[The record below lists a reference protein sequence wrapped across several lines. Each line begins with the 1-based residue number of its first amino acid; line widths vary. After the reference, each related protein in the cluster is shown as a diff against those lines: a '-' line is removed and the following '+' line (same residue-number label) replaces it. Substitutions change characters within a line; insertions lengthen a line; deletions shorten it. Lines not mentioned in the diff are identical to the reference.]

1 MFSNI
6 LIYFVV
12 IPVIMLAGLALCRN
26 IKQIRAV
33 AVTGSLALTALSIYL
48 LVEYLGM
55 RAANP
60 DAQMLFTG
68 AWDWFKPLHI
78 QLAVGVDGISVAML
92 ILSSI
97 ILLTG
102 SFASWKIDPMP
113 KEFFLWLILLSTG
126 VFGFFISIDLFTMFM
141 FYEVA
146 LIPMYL
152 LIGVWGS
159 GNKNYSAMKLTL
171 MLMGGSAF
179 LMLGLIG
186 IYYHSSADPS
196 QLTWNLLEISK
207 NGAISTGWQYFLFP
221 MTFVGFGVL
230 GAMFP
235 FHTWSPD
242 GHASAPT
249 AVSMLHAGVLMKLGG
264 YGCFRVAIYLMPQ
277 AANDLAWIFL
287 ILTGISVV
295 YGAFSACVKTDLK
308 YINAYSSVSHCG
320 LVLFAIL
327 MLNTTAMTGAIMQML
342 SHGLMTALFFA
353 LIGMIYGR
361 THTRDIRQMGG
372 LMRIMPYLA
381 VCYVIAGMASL
392 GLPGLSGFVAEMTI
406 FVGSFEQGMT
416 DYLAGAGSLRLVF
429 TIIAC
434 CSIVITAVYI
444 LRVVGKLLFGPVQD
458 KHHLELTD
466 ATWWERLST
475 ATLIICV
482 AGIGCFPNFFNN
494 LINFTFSPEIF
505 KVLGLN

>member
-12 IPVIMLAGLALCRN
+12 IPVLMLALLGLCRN
-26 IKQIRAV
+26 IKQVRTV
-33 AVTGSLALTALSIYL
+33 AVIGSTALIALSIYL
-48 LVEYLGM
+48 LIDFLGL
-55 RAANP
+55 RAAGE
-60 DAQMLFTG
+60 DAPMLYTG
-68 AWDWFKPLHI
+68 SWVWFEPLNIH
-78 QLAVGVDGISVAML
+78 LAVGVDGISIAML

-97 ILLTG
+97 IVFAGT
-102 SFASWKIDPMP
+102 FASWKIDPLP

-186 IYYHSSADPS
+186 IYYHSAPEGG
-196 QLTWNLLEISK
+196 QLTWNLLEIAK
-207 NGAISTGWQYFLFP
+207 NDAISHGWQSFLFP

-264 YGCFRVAIYLMPQ
+264 YGCFRVAIYLMPH
-277 AANDLAWIFL
+277 AAQELAWIFL

-295 YGAFSACVKTDLK
+295 YGAFSACVQTDLK

-361 THTRDIRQMGG
+361 THTRDIRLMGG
-372 LMRIMPYLA
+372 LMKIMPFLA

-392 GLPGLSGFVAEMTI
+392 GLPGLSGFVSEMTI
-406 FVGSFEQGMT
+406 FVGSFEHA
-416 DYLAGAGSLRLVF
+416 DFFHRAF
-429 TIIAC
+429 TIAAC

-458 KHHLELTD
+458 EHHLSLTD
-466 ATWWERLST
+466 ATWWERLS
-475 ATLIICV
+475 AITLIVCV
-482 AGIGCFPNFFNN
+482 AAIGCFPNFFAD
-494 LINFTFSPEIF
+494 LIKATFSPQIF
-505 KVLGLN
+505 TVLGMN

>member
-1 MFSNI
+1 MLSNI

-12 IPVIMLAGLALCRN
+12 IPVIMLAGVALSRN

-33 AVTGSLALTALSIYL
+33 AVTGSLALTALSVYL
-48 LVEYLGM
+48 LVEYLGL
-55 RAANP
+55 RAAGDEAP
-60 DAQMLFTG
+60 MLFLQSIP
-68 AWDWFKPLHI
+68 WFAPLHI
-78 QLAVGVDGISVAML
+78 NLSVGVDGISIAMI

-102 SFASWKIDPMP
+102 SFASWTIAQP
-113 KEFFLWLILLSTG
+113 EAFFLWLILLSTG

-159 GNKNYSAMKLTL
+159 GRKEYSAMKLTL

-179 LMLGLIG
+179 LMLSLIG
-186 IYYHSSADPS
+186 IYYHSAPEGS
-196 QLTWNLLEISK
+196 QLTWNLLEIAHH
-207 NGAISTGWQYFLFP
+207 NAIPEGWQKLLFP
-221 MTFVGFGVL
+221 MAFVGFGVL

-264 YGCFRVAIYLMPQ
+264 YGCFRVAIYLMPY
-277 AANDLAWIFL
+277 AAQELGWIFL
-287 ILTGISVV
+287 VLTGISVV
-295 YGAFSACVKTDLK
+295 YGAFSACVQTDLK

-327 MLNTTAMTGAIMQML
+327 MFNTTAMTGAIMQML

-372 LMRIMPYLA
+372 LMKIMPFLC

-406 FVGSFEQGMT
+406 FVGSFEHT
-416 DYLAGAGSLRLVF
+416 DTFHRVF
-429 TIIAC
+429 TILAC

-444 LRVVGKLLFGPVQD
+444 LRVVGKILFGPVYD
-458 KHHLELTD
+458 KHHLALTD
-466 ATWWERLST
+466 ATWWERTST
-475 ATLIICV
+475 VTLIISV
-482 AGIGCFPNFFNN
+482 AAIGCFPNFFAS
-494 LINFTFSPEIF
+494 LIRFTFSPEIF
-505 KVLGLN
+505 KVIGMN

>member
-1 MFSNI
+1 MLLENI
-6 LIYFVV
+6 LIYYV
-12 IPVIMLAGLALCRN
+12 IIPLLMLGGISLCKGR
-26 IKQIRAV
+26 KGIRAV
-33 AVTGSLALTALSIYL
+33 AVAGSVCLLALSTWL
-48 LVEYLGM
+48 LVEYLQL
-55 RAANP
+55 RAAGETAP
-60 DAQMLFTG
+60 MLFQG
-68 AWDWFKPLHI
+68 SWMWFEPLNIH
-78 QLAVGVDGISVAML
+78 LAVGVDGISVAML
-92 ILSSI
+92 MLSSI
-97 ILLTG
+97 IVFAG
-102 SFASWKIDPMP
+102 SFASWEIPQM

-186 IYYHSSADPS
+186 IYYNSSVDG
-196 QLTWNLLEISK
+196 QHTWNLLEIVA
-207 NGAISTGWQYFLFP
+207 NGALQHSSWQYLFFP
-221 MTFVGFGVL
+221 LTFVGFGVL

-277 AANDLAWIFL
+277 AAADLAWIFL

-295 YGAFSACVKTDLK
+295 YGAFSACVQTDLK

-372 LMRIMPYLA
+372 LMKIMPYLA
-381 VCYVIAGMASL
+381 VCYVIAGLASL
-392 GLPGLSGFVAEMTI
+392 GLPGLSGFVSEMTI
-406 FVGSFEQGMT
+406 FVGSFEHSDMFH
-416 DYLAGAGSLRLVF
+416 RVF
-429 TIIAC
+429 TIAAC
-434 CSIVITAVYI
+434 SSIVITAVYI
-444 LRVVGKLLFGPVQD
+444 LRVVGKLLYGPVQD
-458 KHHLELTD
+458 EHHLSLTD

-475 ATLIICV
+475 TTLIICV
-482 AGIGCFPNFFNN
+482 AAIGCLPNFFVK
-494 LINFTFSPEIF
+494 LIEFTFQKDIF
-505 KVLGLN
+505 AVIGLN

>member
-1 MFSNI
+1 MFSNP

-12 IPVIMLAGLALCRN
+12 IPVIMLLGLYLSRN
-26 IKQIRAV
+26 MAQIRTV
-33 AVTGSLALTALSIYL
+33 AVTGSLALLGLSVWL
-48 LVEYLGM
+48 LVDYLGL
-55 RAANP
+55 RAAGA
-60 DAQMLFTG
+60 DGVMLYRG
-68 AWDWFKPLHI
+68 DWEWFSALNIKLS
-78 QLAVGVDGISVAML
+78 VGVDGISIAMIL
-92 ILSSI
+92 LSSI

-102 SFASWKIDPMP
+102 SIASWKITPLP
-113 KEFFLWLILLSTG
+113 KEFFLWLILLSIG

-152 LIGVWGS
+152 LIGIWGT
-159 GNKNYSAMKLTL
+159 GRKEYSAMKLTL

-179 LMLGLIG
+179 LMLSLIG
-186 IYYHSSADPS
+186 IYYNAGIES
-196 QLTWNLLEISK
+196 WNLLEIAES
-207 NGAISTGWQYFLFP
+207 GQISENWQLFLFP
-221 MTFVGFGVL
+221 MAFVGFGVL

-242 GHASAPT
+242 GHACAPT

-264 YGCFRVAIYLMPQ
+264 YGCFRVAIYLMPF
-277 AANDLAWIFL
+277 AANELAWIFL

-295 YGAFSACVKTDLK
+295 YGAFSACVQTDLK

-361 THTRDIRQMGG
+361 THTRDIREMGG
-372 LMRIMPYLA
+372 LMKIMPFLA

-406 FVGSFEQGMT
+406 FVGSFQET
-416 DYLAGAGSLRLVF
+416 ATLNRVF
-429 TIIAC
+429 TVIAC

-444 LRVVGKLLFGPVQD
+444 LRVVGKLLLGPVHD

-466 ATWWERLST
+466 ATWWERTST
-475 ATLIICV
+475 ITLILCV
-482 AGIGCFPNFFNN
+482 AAIGCFPNFFSK
-494 LINFTFSPEIF
+494 LISETFTADIF
-505 KVLGLN
+505 KVLGM

>member
-12 IPVIMLAGLALCRN
+12 IPVLMLAGLALCRN

-33 AVTGSLALTALSIYL
+33 AVTGSLALTALSVYL
-48 LVEYLGM
+48 LVDYLAL
-55 RAANP
+55 RQVDP
-60 DAQMLFTG
+60 TSPMLYVQ

-186 IYYHSSADPS
+186 IYYHSAANPAD
-196 QLTWNLLEISK
+196 LTWNILTIAENSSIDK
-207 NGAISTGWQYFLFP
+207 NWQYFLFP

-295 YGAFSACVKTDLK
+295 YGAFSACVQTDLK

-327 MLNTTAMTGAIMQML
+327 ML

-361 THTRDIRQMGG
+361 THTRDITKMGG
-372 LMRIMPYLA
+372 LMKIMPFLA
-381 VCYVIAGMASL
+381 VCYVIAGFASL

-406 FVGSFEQGMT
+406 FVGSFEHADMFH
-416 DYLAGAGSLRLVF
+416 RVF
-429 TIIAC
+429 TIVAC

-444 LRVVGKLLFGPVQD
+444 LRVVGKLLLGPVYD
-458 KHHLELTD
+458 EHHLTLTD
-466 ATWWERLST
+466 AEWWERT
-475 ATLIICV
+475 ATVTLIISV
-482 AGIGCFPNFFNN
+482 AAIGCFPNFFAD
-494 LINFTFSPEIF
+494 LIRWTFSPEIF
-505 KVLGLN
+505 TVIGMN

>member
-1 MFSNI
+1 MFSNL

-12 IPVIMLAGLALCRN
+12 IPLLMLAGFAICKN
-26 IKQIRAV
+26 IKQVRAV
-33 AVTGSLALTALSIYL
+33 AVTGSTALLGLSIWL
-48 LVEYLGM
+48 LVDYI
-55 RAANP
+55 
-60 DAQMLFTG
+60 AQRNAGATAEMLFQG
-68 AWDWFKPLHI
+68 SWCWFKPLHI
-78 QLAVGVDGISVAML
+78 NLAVGVDGISVAML

-97 ILLTG
+97 IVFAG
-102 SFASWKIDPMP
+102 SFASWKMDDARH
-113 KEFFLWLILLSTG
+113 FFMWLILLSTG

-152 LIGVWGS
+152 LIGVWGT
-159 GNKNYSAMKLTL
+159 GRKEYSAMKLTL

-179 LMLGLIG
+179 LMLSLIG
-186 IYYHSSADPS
+186 IYYHSAPEG
-196 QLTWNLLEISK
+196 QTLTWNILDIAK
-207 NGAISTGWQYFLFP
+207 NASIPHDWQYFLFP
-221 MTFVGFGVL
+221 MCFVGFGVL

-242 GHASAPT
+242 GHACAPT

-264 YGCFRVAIYLMPQ
+264 YGCFRVAMYLMPQ

-295 YGAFSACVKTDLK
+295 YGAFSACVQTDLK

-320 LVLFAIL
+320 MVLFAIL
-327 MLNTTAMTGAIMQML
+327 MINTTAMTGAIMQML

-361 THTRDIRQMGG
+361 THTRDIRLMGG
-372 LMRIMPYLA
+372 LMKIMPFLGVA
-381 VCYVIAGMASL
+381 YVIAGMASL

-406 FVGSFEQGMT
+406 FVGSFEHADMFHRT
-416 DYLAGAGSLRLVF
+416 F

-444 LRVVGKLLFGPVQD
+444 LRVVGKLLFGPVRD
-458 KHHLELTD
+458 EHHLALTD
-466 ATWWERLST
+466 AVWWERFSVI
-475 ATLIICV
+475 TLIVCV
-482 AGIGCFPNFFNN
+482 AAIGCFPNFFES
-494 LINFTFSPEIF
+494 LIRFTFSPEIF
-505 KVLGLN
+505 QAIGLN

>member
-126 VFGFFISIDLFTMFM
+126 VFGFFTMFM

-295 YGAFSACVKTDLK
+295 YGAFSACVQTDLK

-361 THTRDIRQMGG
+361 THTRDITKMGG
-372 LMRIMPYLA
+372 LMKIMPFLA
-381 VCYVIAGMASL
+381 VCYVIAGFASL

-406 FVGSFEQGMT
+406 FVGSFEHADMFH
-416 DYLAGAGSLRLVF
+416 RVF
-429 TIIAC
+429 TIVAC

-444 LRVVGKLLFGPVQD
+444 LRVVGKLLLGPVQD
-458 KHHLELTD
+458 EHHLALTD
-466 ATWWERLST
+466 AEWWERT
-475 ATLIICV
+475 ATVTLIVSV
-482 AGIGCFPNFFNN
+482 AAIGCFPEFFAD
-494 LINFTFSPEIF
+494 LIRWTFNSNIF
-505 KVLGLN
+505 SVIGMN

>member
-1 MFSNI
+1 MFSNL

-12 IPVIMLAGLALCRN
+12 IPLLMLAGFAICKN
-26 IKQIRAV
+26 IKQVRAV
-33 AVTGSLALTALSIYL
+33 AVTGSTALLGLSIWL
-48 LVEYLGM
+48 LVDYI
-55 RAANP
+55 
-60 DAQMLFTG
+60 AQRNAGATAEMLFQG
-68 AWDWFKPLHI
+68 SWCWFKPLHI
-78 QLAVGVDGISVAML
+78 NLAVGVDGISVAML

-97 ILLTG
+97 IVFAG
-102 SFASWKIDPMP
+102 SFASWKMDDARH
-113 KEFFLWLILLSTG
+113 FFMWLILLSTG

-152 LIGVWGS
+152 LIGVWGT
-159 GNKNYSAMKLTL
+159 GRKEYSAMKLTL

-179 LMLGLIG
+179 LMLSLIG
-186 IYYHSSADPS
+186 IYYHSAPEG
-196 QLTWNLLEISK
+196 QTLTWNILDIAK
-207 NGAISTGWQYFLFP
+207 NASIPHDWQYFLFP
-221 MTFVGFGVL
+221 MCFVGFGVL

-242 GHASAPT
+242 GHACAPT

-264 YGCFRVAIYLMPQ
+264 YGCFRVAMYLMPQ

-295 YGAFSACVKTDLK
+295 YGAFSACVQTDLK

-320 LVLFAIL
+320 MVLFAIL
-327 MLNTTAMTGAIMQML
+327 MINTTAMTGAIMQML

-361 THTRDIRQMGG
+361 THTRDIRLMGG
-372 LMRIMPYLA
+372 LMKIMPFLGVA
-381 VCYVIAGMASL
+381 YVIAGFASL

-406 FVGSFEQGMT
+406 FVGSFEHADMFHRT
-416 DYLAGAGSLRLVF
+416 F

-458 KHHLELTD
+458 EHHLALTD
-466 ATWWERLST
+466 AVWWERFSVI
-475 ATLIICV
+475 TLIVSV
-482 AGIGCFPNFFNN
+482 AAIGCFPNFFES
-494 LINFTFSPEIF
+494 LIRFTFSPEIF
-505 KVLGLN
+505 QAIGLN

>member
-1 MFSNI
+1 MFSNL

-12 IPVIMLAGLALCRN
+12 IPLLMLAGFAICKN
-26 IKQIRAV
+26 IKQVRAV
-33 AVTGSLALTALSIYL
+33 AVTGSTALLGLSIWL
-48 LVEYLGM
+48 LVDYI
-55 RAANP
+55 
-60 DAQMLFTG
+60 AQRNAGATAEMLFQG
-68 AWDWFKPLHI
+68 SWCWFKPLHI
-78 QLAVGVDGISVAML
+78 NLAVGVDGISVAML

-97 ILLTG
+97 IVFAG
-102 SFASWKIDPMP
+102 SFASWKMDDARH
-113 KEFFLWLILLSTG
+113 FFMWLILLSTG

-152 LIGVWGS
+152 LIGVWGT
-159 GNKNYSAMKLTL
+159 GRKEYSAMKLTL

-179 LMLGLIG
+179 LMLSLIG
-186 IYYHSSADPS
+186 IYYHSAPEG
-196 QLTWNLLEISK
+196 QTLTWNILDIAK
-207 NGAISTGWQYFLFP
+207 NASIPHDWQYFLFP
-221 MTFVGFGVL
+221 MCFVGFGVL

-242 GHASAPT
+242 GHACAPT

-264 YGCFRVAIYLMPQ
+264 YGCFRVAMYLMPQ

-295 YGAFSACVKTDLK
+295 YGAFSACVQTDLK

-320 LVLFAIL
+320 MVLFAIL
-327 MLNTTAMTGAIMQML
+327 MINTTAMTGAIMQML

-361 THTRDIRQMGG
+361 THTRDIRLMGG
-372 LMRIMPYLA
+372 LMKIMPFLGVA
-381 VCYVIAGMASL
+381 YVIAGMASL

-406 FVGSFEQGMT
+406 FVGSFEHADMFHRT
-416 DYLAGAGSLRLVF
+416 F

-444 LRVVGKLLFGPVQD
+444 LRVVGKLLFGSVQD
-458 KHHLELTD
+458 KHHLALTD
-466 ATWWERLST
+466 AVWWERFSVI
-475 ATLIICV
+475 TLIVSV
-482 AGIGCFPNFFNN
+482 AAIGCFPNFFES
-494 LINFTFSPEIF
+494 LIRFTFSPEIF
-505 KVLGLN
+505 QAIGLN

>member
-1 MFSNI
+1 MQEYI
-6 LIYFVV
+6 LLYFVI
-12 IPVIMLAGLALCRN
+12 IPVLMLAGVALCRN
-26 IKQIRAV
+26 VKQIRAV
-33 AVTGSLALTALSIYL
+33 AVTGSLALTALSVFI
-48 LVEYLGM
+48 LVEYLAQ
-55 RAANP
+55 RAAG
-60 DAQMLFTG
+60 ATGEMLFMWQTM
-68 AWDWFKPLHI
+68 WFKPLNIH
-78 QLAVGVDGISVAML
+78 LAVGVDGISVAML

-102 SFASWKIDPMP
+102 SFASWKIDQP
-113 KEFFLWLILLSTG
+113 KAFFLWLILLSTG

-159 GNKNYSAMKLTL
+159 GKKNYSAMKLTL

-186 IYYHSSADPS
+186 IYYHSSPDADN
-196 QLTWNLLEISK
+196 LTWNLLEIAQ
-207 NGAISTGWQYFLFP
+207 NDAIPHSVQYWLFP

-264 YGCFRVAIYLMPQ
+264 YGCFRVAIYLMPF
-277 AANDLAWIFL
+277 AAQELAWIFL
-287 ILTGISVV
+287 VLTGISVV
-295 YGAFSACVKTDLK
+295 YGAFSACVQTDLK

-361 THTRDIRQMGG
+361 THTRDITKMGG
-372 LMRIMPYLA
+372 LMKIMPVLC

-406 FVGSFEQGMT
+406 FVGSFEHT
-416 DYLAGAGSLRLVF
+416 DMFHRVF
-429 TIIAC
+429 TIVAC

-444 LRVVGKLLFGPVQD
+444 LRVVGKILFGPVQD
-458 KHHLELTD
+458 KHHLSLTD
-466 ATWWERLST
+466 ATWWERTSVFS
-475 ATLIICV
+475 LIVSV
-482 AGIGCFPNFFNN
+482 AVIGFFPNFFAE
-494 LINFTFSPEIF
+494 LIRTTFTPEIF
-505 KVLGLN
+505 KAIGVF

>member
-1 MFSNI
+1 MFSNP

-12 IPVIMLAGLALCRN
+12 IPVVMLLGVYLSRN
-26 IKQIRAV
+26 MAQIRAV
-33 AVTGSLALTALSIYL
+33 AVTGSLLLTALSVWL
-48 LVEYLGM
+48 LVDYLGL
-55 RAANP
+55 RAAGATDP
-60 DAQMLFTG
+60 MLYCG
-68 AWDWFKPLHI
+68 DWTWFEAINAKLSI
-78 QLAVGVDGISVAML
+78 GVDGISLAML
-92 ILSSI
+92 LLSSI

-102 SFASWKIDPMP
+102 SFASWKINPLP
-113 KEFFLWLILLSTG
+113 KEFFLWLILLSVG
-126 VFGFFISIDLFTMFM
+126 VFGFFITIDLFTMFM

-152 LIGVWGS
+152 LIGIWGT
-159 GNKNYSAMKLTL
+159 GRKEYSAMKLTL

-179 LMLGLIG
+179 LMLSIIG
-186 IYYHSSADPS
+186 IYYHSGPDANGAAH
-196 QLTWNLLEISK
+196 TFNLLQIAA
-207 NGAISTGWQYFLFP
+207 NDAIPHSWQYFLFP
-221 MTFVGFGVL
+221 MAFVGFGVL

-242 GHASAPT
+242 GHACAPT

-264 YGCFRVAIYLMPQ
+264 YGCFRVAIYLMPF
-277 AANDLAWIFL
+277 AANELAWIFL

-295 YGAFSACVKTDLK
+295 YGAFSACVQTDLK

-372 LMRIMPYLA
+372 LMKIMPFLA
-381 VCYVIAGMASL
+381 VCYMIAGFASL

-406 FVGSFEQGMT
+406 FVGSFENT
-416 DYLAGAGSLRLVF
+416 NLLNRVF

-444 LRVVGKLLFGPVQD
+444 LRVVGKLLLGPVHD
-458 KHHLELTD
+458 EHHLQLTD
-466 ATWWERLST
+466 ATWWERTST
-475 ATLIICV
+475 VTLIICV
-482 AGIGCFPNFFNN
+482 AAIGCFPNFFAN
-494 LINFTFSPEIF
+494 LIRFTFSPEIF
-505 KVLGLN
+505 KVLQ

>member
-1 MFSNI
+1 MLSNI

-12 IPVIMLAGLALCRN
+12 IPLLMLGGLALCRN
-26 IKQIRAV
+26 IRQIRAV
-33 AVTGSLALTALSIYL
+33 AVVGSLALTALSVYVL
-48 LVEYLGM
+48 LEYLGL
-55 RAANP
+55 RNAGATEP
-60 DAQMLFTG
+60 MLFVDSWT
-68 AWDWFKPLHI
+68 WFEPLNIH
-78 QLAVGVDGISVAML
+78 LAVGVDGISVAML

-97 ILLTG
+97 IVLAG
-102 SFASWKIDPMP
+102 SFASWTVAQP
-113 KEFFLWLILLSTG
+113 KAFFLWLILLSTG

-159 GNKNYSAMKLTL
+159 GRKNYSAMKLTL

-186 IYYHSSADPS
+186 IYYHSAPEGG
-196 QLTWNLLEISK
+196 QLTWNILEIAK
-207 NGAISTGWQYFLFP
+207 NDAISHGWQTFLFP

-277 AANDLAWIFL
+277 AAHELSYIFL

-295 YGAFSACVKTDLK
+295 YGAFSACVQTDLK

-372 LMRIMPYLA
+372 LMKIMPFLA
-381 VCYVIAGMASL
+381 VCYMIAGFASL

-406 FVGSFEQGMT
+406 FVGSFENT
-416 DYLAGAGSLRLVF
+416 NLLNRVF

-444 LRVVGKLLFGPVQD
+444 LRVVGKLLLGPVHD
-458 KHHLELTD
+458 EHHLQLTD
-466 ATWWERLST
+466 ATWWERTST
-475 ATLIICV
+475 VTLIICV
-482 AGIGCFPNFFNN
+482 AAIGCFPNFFAN
-494 LINFTFSPEIF
+494 LIRFTFSPEIF
-505 KVLGLN
+505 KVLQ

>member
-6 LIYFVV
+6 LIYFVI
-12 IPVIMLAGLALCRN
+12 IPLLMLGGFALCRN
-26 IKQIRAV
+26 VKQIRAV
-33 AVTGSLALTALSIYL
+33 AVAGSTVLIGLSVWLLCDYLAQRAAGATAEMLYTGSWT
-48 LVEYLGM
+48 
-55 RAANP
+55 
-60 DAQMLFTG
+60 
-68 AWDWFKPLHI
+68 WFAPLNI
-78 QLAVGVDGISVAML
+78 NLAVGVDGVSIAML

-97 ILLTG
+97 IVFAG
-102 SFASWKIDPMP
+102 SFASWAIDDARH
-113 KEFFLWLILLSTG
+113 FFMWLLLLSTG
-126 VFGFFISIDLFTMFM
+126 VFGFFISVDLFTMFM

-152 LIGVWGS
+152 LIGVWGT
-159 GNKNYSAMKLTL
+159 GRKEYSAMKLTL

-179 LMLGLIG
+179 LMLSLIG
-186 IYYHSSADPS
+186 IYYHSAPEGAP
-196 QLTWNLLEISK
+196 LTWNILEISH
-207 NGAISTGWQYFLFP
+207 NGAITKGWQYFLFP
-221 MTFVGFGVL
+221 MCFVGFGVL

-242 GHASAPT
+242 GHACAPT

-264 YGCFRVAIYLMPQ
+264 YGCFRVAMYLMPQ

-295 YGAFSACVKTDLK
+295 YGAFSACVQTDLK

-320 LVLFAIL
+320 MVLFAIL
-327 MLNTTAMTGAIMQML
+327 MINTTAMTGAIMQML

-361 THTRDIRQMGG
+361 THTRDIRLMGG
-372 LMRIMPYLA
+372 LMKIMPFLG
-381 VCYVIAGMASL
+381 VGYVIAGMASL

-406 FVGSFEQGMT
+406 FIGSFEHADMFHRT
-416 DYLAGAGSLRLVF
+416 F

-434 CSIVITAVYI
+434 SSIVITAVYI

-458 KHHLELTD
+458 PHHLELTD

-475 ATLIICV
+475 ITLIVSV
-482 AGIGCFPNFFNN
+482 AAIGCFPNFFES
-494 LINFTFSPEIF
+494 LIKFTFNPEIF
-505 KVLGLN
+505 HAIGM

>member
-126 VFGFFISIDLFTMFM
+126 VFCFFISIDLFTMFM

-295 YGAFSACVKTDLK
+295 YGAFSACVQTDLK

-361 THTRDIRQMGG
+361 THTRDITKMGG
-372 LMRIMPYLA
+372 LMKIMPFLA
-381 VCYVIAGMASL
+381 VCYVIAGFASL

-406 FVGSFEQGMT
+406 FVGSFEHADMFH
-416 DYLAGAGSLRLVF
+416 RVF
-429 TIIAC
+429 TIVAC

-444 LRVVGKLLFGPVQD
+444 LRVVGKLLLGPVQD
-458 KHHLELTD
+458 EHHLALTD
-466 ATWWERLST
+466 AEWWERT
-475 ATLIICV
+475 ATVTLIVSV
-482 AGIGCFPNFFNN
+482 AAIGCFPEFFAD
-494 LINFTFSPEIF
+494 LIRWTFNSNIF
-505 KVLGLN
+505 SVIGMN

>member
-1 MFSNI
+1 MFENI

-12 IPVIMLAGLALCRN
+12 IPLLMLGLIALSRN
-26 IKQIRAV
+26 VQQIRAV
-33 AVTGSLALTALSIYL
+33 AVAGSTALLALSVYVLC
-48 LVEYLGM
+48 EYLGM
-55 RAANP
+55 RQAGNTDP
-60 DAQMLFTG
+60 MLFTG
-68 AWDWFKPLHI
+68 SWQWFAPLHI
-78 QLAVGVDGISVAML
+78 NLAVGVDGISIAML

-97 ILLTG
+97 IIFAG
-102 SFASWKIDPMP
+102 SFASWKIENP
-113 KEFFLWLILLSTG
+113 KGFFLWLILLSTG
-126 VFGFFISIDLFTMFM
+126 VFGFFICVDLFTMFM

-152 LIGVWGS
+152 LIGLWGT
-159 GNKNYSAMKLTL
+159 GRKEYSAMKLTL

-186 IYYHSSADPS
+186 IYYHSAPEGA
-196 QLTWNLLEISK
+196 QLTWNILEIAK
-207 NGAISTGWQYFLFP
+207 NDAIPHGWQSFLFP
-221 MTFVGFGVL
+221 LTFVGFGVL
-230 GAMFP
+230 GATFP

-242 GHASAPT
+242 GHACAPT

-264 YGCFRVAIYLMPQ
+264 YGCFRVAIYLMPW
-277 AANDLAWIFL
+277 AANELAFIFL

-295 YGAFSACVKTDLK
+295 YGAFSACVQTDLK

-320 LVLFAIL
+320 MVLFAIL

-361 THTRDIRQMGG
+361 THTRDIRLMGG
-372 LMRIMPYLA
+372 LMKIMPFLG
-381 VCYVIAGMASL
+381 VSYVIAGFASL

-406 FVGSFEQGMT
+406 FVGSFQHADMF
-416 DYLAGAGSLRLVF
+416 YRVF
-429 TIIAC
+429 TIAAC

-444 LRVVGKLLFGPVQD
+444 LRVVGKLLLGPVYD
-458 KHHLELTD
+458 KHHLTLTD
-466 ATWWERLST
+466 AVWWERLS
-475 ATLIICV
+475 AVTLIVSV
-482 AGIGCFPNFFNN
+482 AAIGCFPNFFTE

-505 KVLGLN
+505 KVIGM

>member
-1 MFSNI
+1 MFTNI

-12 IPVIMLAGLALCRN
+12 IPLLMLAGVALCRN
-26 IKQIRAV
+26 IKQIRSV
-33 AVTGSLALTALSIYL
+33 AVVGSLALTVLSVYL
-48 LVEYLGM
+48 LVEYLALGGTT
-55 RAANP
+55 AENP
-60 DAQMLFTG
+60 MLFMDSW
-68 AWDWFKPLHI
+68 AWFKPLNI
-78 QLAVGVDGISVAML
+78 NLAVGVDGISVAML
-92 ILSSI
+92 LLSSI

-102 SFASWKIDPMP
+102 SFASWTIAQP

-126 VFGFFISIDLFTMFM
+126 VYGFFISIDLFTMFM

-159 GNKNYSAMKLTL
+159 GKKNYSAMKLTL

-186 IYYHSSADPS
+186 IYYHSAPEGG
-196 QLTWNLLEISK
+196 QLTWNILEIVK
-207 NGAISTGWQYFLFP
+207 NNAIPEGWQKFLFP

-264 YGCFRVAIYLMPQ
+264 YGCFRVAIYLMPY
-277 AANDLAWIFL
+277 AANELAWIFL

-295 YGAFSACVKTDLK
+295 YGAFSACVQTDLK

-361 THTRDIRQMGG
+361 THTRDIRMMGG
-372 LMRIMPYLA
+372 LMKIMPFLA

-406 FVGSFEQGMT
+406 FVGSFEAGMA
-416 DYLAGAGSLRLVF
+416 DLVAGNGLLRLVF
-429 TIIAC
+429 TIVAC

-444 LRVVGKLLFGPVQD
+444 LRVVGKLLLGPVQD

-466 ATWWERLST
+466 ATWWERTST

-482 AGIGCFPNFFNN
+482 AAIGCFPNFFSE
-494 LINFTFSPEIF
+494 LISATFSPEIF
-505 KVLGLN
+505 TVIGMN